1 MIGTPMPVL
10 NGRSKV
16 ELPRWPLS
24 RMRSALL
31 VVALLA
37 TTFGSAATVPDRAST
52 RVPALSIVVDQL
64 PSAPSPE
71 GLISGLF
78 DNDSE
83 HGLLY
88 DDEPISRPGTN
99 DASTLNTGE
108 KRRRSAHAA
117 TTTTKT
123 SSEKT
128 SSPSL
133 ATSSSASSTA
143 LPEPFDNTPASAF
156 QMDGS
161 TDSCSS
167 FIWNLLQDSTFKSCY
182 PLSMMLQTST
192 GLFQAEKSLLSIVR
206 VLDATCKADSV
217 SCATFLDQAAANLTK
232 SDNCKAEI
240 AKNQTLVLQA
250 YRGLLAY
257 KEVYAATCLQDPTTS
272 QYCFANAVTNLDTP
286 SDAYLYFLPYG
297 LALPGSS
304 NPSCSWCTQQTM
316 DIYYSA
322 SADRDASVA
331 DVYADAARQVN
342 TLCGPNYVNG
352 TLPPA
357 SSEGL
362 ALQPAMY
369 TATLAVLC
377 TGLAAFV
384 SFL

>member
-1 MIGTPMPVL
+1 
-10 NGRSKV
+10 
-16 ELPRWPLS
+16 
-24 RMRSALL
+24 SA
-31 VVALLA
+31 
-37 TTFGSAATVPDRAST
+37 
-52 RVPALSIVVDQL
+52 
-64 PSAPSPE
+64 
-71 GLISGLF
+71 
-78 DNDSE
+78 
-83 HGLLY
+83 
-88 DDEPISRPGTN
+88 
-99 DASTLNTGE
+99 
-108 KRRRSAHAA
+108 
-117 TTTTKT
+117 
-123 SSEKT
+123 T
-128 SSPSL
+128 SSP
-133 ATSSSASSTA
+133 ASSSA

-156 QMDGS
+156 EGEGS

-167 FIWNLLQDSTFKSCY
+167 FISNLLQDPTFKSCY

-206 VLDATCKADSV
+206 VLDASCKADSV
-217 SCATFLDQAAANLTK
+217 SCATFLDQAAANLTT

-240 AKNQTLVLQA
+240 AQNQTLVLQA
-250 YRGLLAY
+250 YRGLQAY

-272 QYCFANAVTNLDTP
+272 QYCFANAVTNLNTP

-357 SSEGL
+357 SS
-362 ALQPAMY
+362 
-369 TATLAVLC
+369 
-377 TGLAAFV
+377 
-384 SFL
+384 